1 MTAANELAEIGS
13 LIGNP
18 ARANMLLAML
28 DGRVHTGSELAA
40 AVGLTLQT
48 ASWHLAQLTDAE
60 LVARQKQG
68 RSTYYRLAS
77 GRVAS
82 MLELALAVATAGPQR
97 HRPASTGDQ
106 ALRAARTCYDHLAGR
121 LGVSL
126 TRALVRRRHL
136 VLSRDGGELTSRGA
150 EMLKGFGVDIAAT
163 ERRKRIFCRP
173 CLDWT
178 EQRPHLAGAVG
189 AAIAARCFDL
199 GWIAR
204 MRDSRAVSVTAQGRD
219 GFAEVFGVGI

>member
-1 MTAANELAEIGS
+1 MTAANELAEIGA

-40 AVGLTLQT
+40 AVGLTPQT
-48 ASWHLAQLTDAE
+48 ASWHLAQLTGAE
-60 LVARQKQG
+60 LIARKKQG

-97 HRPASTGDQ
+97 HRPASTGDH
-106 ALRAARTCYDHLAGR
+106 ALRTARTCYDHLAGR

-126 TRALVRRRHL
+126 TRALVRRGHL
-136 VLSRDGGELTSRGA
+136 VLSRDGGELTPRGS
-150 EMLKGFGVDIAAT
+150 EMLNDFGVDLAAAA
-163 ERRKRIFCRP
+163 RRKRIFCRP

-189 AAIAARCFDL
+189 AAIAARCSDL

-204 MRDSRAVSVTAQGRD
+204 MRDSRAVTVTAQGRD
-219 GFAEVFGVGI
+219 GFAEVFGVTI